1 MRGEGLF
8 CMVSRPVFR
17 RRREIKLSLSDRRIL
32 PLSVLS
38 LKPLPRVFFACITAA
53 CLSLTACGRVGNI
66 RPPEAT
72 APAPVQYFTADGQAG
87 GVLLTWQNPT
97 LDASGGELKSLDRYY
112 VERSDYT
119 RGGVPDFTTI
129 AQLVPPTDPAEAE
142 PKEEQDKKKGALFG
156 GGGASGRLL
165 APMTYLDNSAE
176 PGKRYDY
183 RVVAV
188 TESGVRGRSDLILRV
203 SFEGA
208 ASRIENIA
216 VQLRK

>member
-1 MRGEGLF
+1 M
-8 CMVSRPVFR
+8 
-17 RRREIKLSLSDRRIL
+17 
-32 PLSVLS
+32 
-38 LKPLPRVFFACITAA
+38 TAA
-53 CLSLTACGRVGNI
+53 CLSLSGCGRVGNI

-112 VERSDYT
+112 VERSDYV

-129 AQLVPPTDPAEAE
+129 AQLVPPTDPAQAAEVE
-142 PKEEQDKKKGALFG
+142 PKEEKDKKKGALFG
-156 GGGASGRLL
+156 GGGTSGRLL